1 MNLRKIVKQIIVMGM
16 AVMLT
21 IQPGYMGNDNKKV
34 YGAESTNRGN
44 YAIYKI

>member
-1 MNLRKIVKQIIVMGM
+1 M

-34 YGAESTNRGN
+34 YGAESTK
-44 YAIYKI
+44 ADSFIYRLPMQMV